1 MSSLIANI
9 AGIAAIVLIIWW
21 FWLVK
26 PRIQRAQGDAPID
39 IIVDNGVYTPARLEV
54 ASGRPVTLRFLRK
67 DPSPC
72 AEKVIFDDFGMSRD
86 LPLGKPAELTL
97 TPNRPGE
104 YEFTCQMRMYR
115 GMLVVKDR

>member
-1 MSSLIANI
+1 MSVVIANM
-9 AGIAAIVLIIWW
+9 AGVAAIMLIVWW

-39 IIVDNGVYTPARLEV
+39 ITVDNGVYTPARLEV
-54 ASGRPVTLRFLRK
+54 VSGRPVTLRFLRK

-86 LPLGKPAELTL
+86 LPLGQPAELTV

-115 GMLVVKDR
+115 GTLVAKDR

>member
-1 MSSLIANI
+1 MNALIANM
-9 AGIAAIVLIIWW
+9 AGIAAIMLIIWW

-26 PRIQRAQGDAPID
+26 PRIQRAQGGTPID

-54 ASGRPVTLRFLRK
+54 ESGRPVTLRFLRK

-72 AEKVIFDDFGMSRD
+72 AEKVIFDDFGMSRE
-86 LPLGKPAELTL
+86 LPLGQPVELTL

-115 GMLVVKDR
+115 GTLVVKDR